1 MSISDEIRER
11 IDIVDFI
18 SQYVD
23 LAKRG
28 ANYVG
33 LCPFHREKTPSFVV
47 SPEKKIFH
55 CFGCGASGDVIG
67 FLMRYEGYTFK
78 EALRMLAEKAGI
90 RHTERYRAEDDKKQ
104 RLKEIHLIALS
115 HFREEFFKC
124 EVAQDY
130 FYKRGFDESA
140 AYDFSIGYAQEE
152 DRLLNK
158 LDKFKREEI
167 LESGIFSDYDG
178 KLYCRFHNRLI
189 FPIFNENGEPIA
201 FGGRQ
206 IKGCDGAKYINSPE
220 TILYSK
226 SRVLY
231 GLNWA
236 KKSIL
241 QKKQAIVVE
250 GYLDLIRL
258 HTENIKN
265 SVATLGTAL
274 NTYHLKMLKRLSP
287 VVFMNYDT
295 DEAGIKAMI
304 RALPSFFETD
314 VEGRVVTL
322 EQGEDPDSFIRKN
335 GREMFIERLNK
346 GKELFSFLIQHYK
359 ESIDLSLPQGKAEF
373 VETFLPI
380 VEKIKDS
387 VKKSAYISYIAKES
401 GISSSLITSKI
412 KDKPTS
418 FNIETPKKEELLIS
432 CIMADLDLL
441 QLVDDIGQFK
451 ELFEDERLRILFERL
466 WAIYIKE
473 LPYNV
478 NEFLEQIEDEEL
490 KSYAYG
496 ILTYS
501 SDYPL
506 REERAFKELLKSA
519 VAEKKTRR
527 LNEIRKRME
536 QGKDIEELIRE
547 YQKEFSALKRL
558 KNGE

>member
-90 RHTERYRAEDDKKQ
+90 RHTEKCKSEDDKKQ

-265 SVATLGTAL
+265 SVATLGTSL
-274 NTYHLKMLKRLSP
+274 NAYHLKMLKRLSP

-295 DEAGIKAMI
+295 DEAGIRAMI

-322 EQGEDPDSFIRKN
+322 EQGEDPDSFVRKN

-359 ESIDLSLPQGKAEF
+359 ENIDLSLPQGKAEF

-478 NEFLEQIEDEEL
+478 NEFLEQIEDEGL

-501 SDYPL
+501 SDYSL
-506 REERAFKELLKSA
+506 RGERAFKELLKSA

>member
-90 RHTERYRAEDDKKQ
+90 RHTEKCKSEDDKKQ

-295 DEAGIKAMI
+295 DEAGIRAMI

-322 EQGEDPDSFIRKN
+322 EQGEDPDSFVRKN

-359 ESIDLSLPQGKAEF
+359 ENIDLSLPQGKAEF

-478 NEFLEQIEDEEL
+478 NEFLEQIEDEGL

-501 SDYPL
+501 SDYSL
-506 REERAFKELLKSA
+506 RGERAFKELLKSA

>member
-90 RHTERYRAEDDKKQ
+90 RHTEKCKSEDDKKQ

-152 DRLLNK
+152 EKLLNK

-295 DEAGIKAMI
+295 DEAGIRAMI

-322 EQGEDPDSFIRKN
+322 EQGEDPDSFVRKN

-359 ESIDLSLPQGKAEF
+359 ENIDLSLPQGKAEF

-380 VEKIKDS
+380 VEKIKDG

-478 NEFLEQIEDEEL
+478 NEFLEQIEDEGL

-501 SDYPL
+501 SDYSL
-506 REERAFKELLKSA
+506 RGERAFKELLKSA

>member
-140 AYDFSIGYAQEE
+140 TYDFSIGYAQEE

-295 DEAGIKAMI
+295 DEAGIRAMI

-322 EQGEDPDSFIRKN
+322 EQGEDPDSFVRKN

-359 ESIDLSLPQGKAEF
+359 ENIDLSLPQGKAEF

-501 SDYPL
+501 SDYSL
-506 REERAFKELLKSA
+506 RGERAFKELLKSA

>member
-90 RHTERYRAEDDKKQ
+90 RYTEKYRAEDDKKQ
-104 RLKEIHLIALS
+104 RLKEIHLVALS

-130 FYKRGFDESA
+130 FYKRGFDESVA
-140 AYDFSIGYAQEE
+140 HDFSIGYAQEE
-152 DRLLNK
+152 EKLLNK

-167 LESGIFSDYDG
+167 LESGIFSDYNG

-401 GISSSLITSKI
+401 GISSSLITSKVR
-412 KDKPTS
+412 DKPTS
-418 FNIETPKKEELLIS
+418 FNIEAPKKEELLIS

-547 YQKEFSALKRL
+547 YQKEFSTLKRL

>member
-90 RHTERYRAEDDKKQ
+90 RYTEKYRAEDDKKQ

-167 LESGIFSDYDG
+167 LESGIFSDYNG

-295 DEAGIKAMI
+295 DEAGIRAMI

-322 EQGEDPDSFIRKN
+322 EQGEDPDSFVRKN

>member
-295 DEAGIKAMI
+295 DEAGIRAMI

-322 EQGEDPDSFIRKN
+322 EQGEDPDSFVRKN

-359 ESIDLSLPQGKAEF
+359 ENIDLSLPQGKAEF

-478 NEFLEQIEDEEL
+478 NEFLEQIEDEGL

-501 SDYPL
+501 SDYSL
-506 REERAFKELLKSA
+506 RGERAFKELLKSA